1 MKKKI
6 ICGFA
11 IASFIAFLPASA
23 SAWDLQSLLKQ
34 AGETLSD
41 KNTIT
46 NVIEG
51 VFSTSNIEVKDLA
64 GTWSVTGSAV
74 SAQTEDAFGKA
85 TAVAGAAVLEGKLDP
100 YYKKYGLT
108 GSVFTINADGTFTMK
123 LKKLNISGTIEKD
136 TDGNFLFH
144 FNTFGVTSLGT
155 VQTYVTKSLN
165 SMSLMFDSTRLMA
178 IINGIASASKIQMA
192 QTASSLLQSYDN
204 IYVGFKLAP
213 YTGK

>member
-1 MKKKI
+1 MKKNFI
-6 ICGFA
+6 SGLA
-11 IASFIAFLPASA
+11 VASFIAFLPATA
-23 SAWDLQSLLKQ
+23 SAWDLQSLLQK

-51 VFSTSNIEVKDLA
+51 VFSTSKIEVKDLA

-108 GSVFTINADGTFTMK
+108 GSVFTINADGTFTLK

-144 FNTFGVTSLGT
+144 FNTFGATSIGT
-155 VQTYVTKSLN
+155 VQAYVTKSLN
-165 SMSLMFDSTRLMA
+165 SMSVMFDTTRLQA
-178 IINGIASASKIQMA
+178 IVNGIASASKIQMA
-192 QTASSLLQSYDN
+192 QTASNLLKSYDN

>member
-213 YTGK
+213 YTGN